1 MTKKTLYEGIAYIA
15 AGLFCLALALTTEW
29 QIEPLL
35 WGLFGA
41 GIGPGIGLIWKY
53 FHWTRPGKREEYDAR
68 LKTERIS
75 MHDERKIMLRDKSG
89 AIVYR
94 IMLLV
99 YAVLTFL
106 CSILSVLDIGKPF
119 TLYLTI
125 CCAVLIVVQ
134 YVLGILVFQR
144 LEKKL

>member
-1 MTKKTLYEGIAYIA
+1 MTKRTLFEGVAFVA
-15 AGLFCLALALTTEW
+15 VGLAFLILALMTEW
-29 QIEPLL
+29 KLEPLF

-41 GIGPGIGLIWKY
+41 GLGSGLCMIWKY
-53 FHWTRPGKREEYDAR
+53 FHWTRPGKRAEYDAR
-68 LKTERIS
+68 LKAEHIS

-99 YAVLTFL
+99 YVILTFL
-106 CSILSVLDIGKPF
+106 CSILSLLDMGKPF

-125 CCAVLIVVQ
+125 GFAGLIVVQ
-134 YVLGILVFQR
+134 YVLGIAVFRR